1 MNVCDHAILYGYQCV
16 CIVLLCRIEGLTALH
31 FAALY
36 GSEEIAVVCI
46 LVWHF
51 QMIPGVAD
59 YMTTF
64 IPFNVGGRIC
74 IARYIILLCSH

>member
-1 MNVCDHAILYGYQCV
+1 MCTYSAAVQ
-16 CIVLLCRIEGLTALH
+16 EGLTALH

-64 IPFNVGGRIC
+64 IPCNLGGRIC